1 MDPTLALLLGLV
13 TLALILGIFVGGAGY
28 SYHLGRKHGGAEME
42 LLYEKA
48 ENEVLLSQQQDLRK
62 ARTNISMAES
72 ALGSLA
78 DSDLDVLLSFSEEA
92 PSDPENTSSPRN
104 SKANEG

>member
-13 TLALILGIFVGGAGY
+13 TLALILGIFAGGAGY

-48 ENEVLLSQQQDLRK
+48 ENEVLLSQQKDLRK
-62 ARTNISMAES
+62 ARTKISMAES
-72 ALGSLA
+72 ALDALA
-78 DSDLDVLLSFSEEA
+78 DSDLDGLLSFPEEA
-92 PSDPENTSSPRN
+92 PSDPKNSSFPRN
-104 SKANEG
+104 PKANEA

>member
-13 TLALILGIFVGGAGY
+13 TLTLILGIFAGGAGY

-48 ENEVLLSQQQDLRK
+48 ENEVLLSQQQELRK
-62 ARTNISMAES
+62 ARTEISKAES
-72 ALGSLA
+72 ALGALA
-78 DSDLDVLLSFSEEA
+78 DGDLDSLLSFPEEA
-92 PSDPENTSSPRN
+92 EANPEDTSAPRN
-104 SKANEG
+104 PKANEG